1 MTCTPN
7 PYALIGPEQAASLLL
22 DLLARRLGAT
32 IPADARDGLEALVRT
47 AIDLARE
54 DVRDARQV
62 LAAVRGILAR
72 YPSHWSGADAA

>member
-7 PYALIGPEQAASLLL
+7 PYAVIGPEQAASLLL
-22 DLLARRLGAT
+22 DLLARRASAT
-32 IPADARDGLEALVRT
+32 IPAAAREGLEALVRT
-47 AIDLARE
+47 AIELARE

-72 YPSHWSGADAA
+72 YPSHWNSQDAA